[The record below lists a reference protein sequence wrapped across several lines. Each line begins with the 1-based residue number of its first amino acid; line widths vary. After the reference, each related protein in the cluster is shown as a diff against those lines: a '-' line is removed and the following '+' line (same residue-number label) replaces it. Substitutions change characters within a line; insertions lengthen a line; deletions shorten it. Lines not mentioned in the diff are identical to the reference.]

1 MIKYA
6 FIIPYRDR
14 EPHKHFFTRYM
25 EYLLEDYPKD
35 SYEIVFANQNNNLPF
50 NRGGMK
56 NCGFLYIK
64 NKYPDDYK
72 NIVFIFNDIDTLPYK
87 KGLLNYDVK
96 PREIKHFY
104 GFNFALGGIFSI
116 RGEDFEIL
124 NGFPALWSW
133 GWEDSVL
140 YERALENRMT
150 INRDV
155 FYGFSEK
162 EILHL
167 IDGLTKDVSM
177 KNKERYNNKSIIDG
191 LSNIKDLNYSKNEI
205 TGMLD
210 ITFFTNSYSPID
222 NSIKNFKI
230 NFDSDF
236 DKNKTNN
243 SINSSNSKN
252 IQRINYRKMFQF
264 KH

>member
-14 EPHKHFFTRYM
+14 EPHKYFFTKYM

-35 SYEIVFANQNNNLPF
+35 SYEIVFANQNNELPF

-64 NKYPDDYK
+64 EKYPDDYK
-72 NIVFIFNDIDTLPYK
+72 NIIFIFNDIDTLPYK

-96 PREIKHFY
+96 RNEIKHFY

-116 RGEDFEIL
+116 RGDDFERL
-124 NGFPALWSW
+124 NGFPGLWSW

-140 YERALENRMT
+140 YERALANKMY
-150 INRDV
+150 INREV
-155 FYGFSEK
+155 FYDFASK

-167 IDGLTKDVSM
+167 IDGLSKDISM
-177 KNKERYNNKSIIDG
+177 KNKERYNKKKITDG
-191 LSNIKDLNYSKNEI
+191 LNNISYLNYSKNEE

-210 ITFFTNSYSPID
+210 VTFFTNSYSPID
-222 NSIKNFKI
+222 NTIKNVPLK
-230 NFDSDF
+230 FDVDF
-236 DKNKTNN
+236 DINKYKKI
-243 SINSSNSKN
+243 SFK
-252 IQRINYRKMFQF
+252 KMFF
-264 KH
+264 